1 MQSSTLNS
9 CWQSPGLLT
18 SSYRAELKP
27 AGAMGALPLIS
38 WSSGS
43 PLPLSH
49 ICRQISELLYPSSSH
64 IRVLLCLY
72 IPKIIFLFKE
82 EIWRDYLF
90 YVITIIKKTNHP
102 LLCDWKGLRRNLFTS
117 FLLVTSPLQQ

>member
-27 AGAMGALPLIS
+27 AEAMGVLPLIS

-64 IRVLLCLY
+64 IRVLLCLCVA
-72 IPKIIFLFKE
+72 KIVFLFKE
-82 EIWRDYLF
+82 EIWIDYLL
-90 YVITIIKKTNHP
+90 YVITIINKKTNP

-117 FLLVTSPLQQ
+117 YLLATSPLQQ